1 MIFKHYKLTLVLAA
15 LTVQAIQS
23 KKCKKGPKPNE
34 VTCNDPQIRN
44 CGNASIYI
52 DVGDKTVGA
61 EAHLSCSNGY
71 TLWGNDSIV
80 CLDSGQW
87 SQQNAYCIPD
97 NIGEPN
103 IQSFDGSLYLFN
115 NFTKSNYSQA
125 KAYCTNI
132 CSTLIEINNQE
143 EDQFLLETMN
153 NLEIDFLW
161 IGLESI
167 NGGNYSW
174 PSGNTTQTNQY
185 ENWFDNVPQSVIDN
199 PAAGSCVQAFPFYDF
214 WLPNP
219 TNLCDTKLDDFVCE
233 LRIN

>member
-1 MIFKHYKLTLVLAA
+1 MIFKYYKLTLVLAA
-15 LTVQAIQS
+15 LIVQAIQI
-23 KKCKKGPKPNE
+23 
-34 VTCNDPQIRN
+34 TCNDPQIRN

-52 DVGDKTVGA
+52 DVGDNTVGA

-87 SQQNAYCIPD
+87 SQQNAY
-97 NIGEPN
+97 
-103 IQSFDGSLYLFN
+103 Y
-115 NFTKSNYSQA
+115 
-125 KAYCTNI
+125 
-132 CSTLIEINNQE
+132 
-143 EDQFLLETMN
+143 
-153 NLEIDFLW
+153 FLW

-219 TNLCDTKLDDFVCE
+219 KNLCDTKLDDFVCE
-233 LRIN
+233 LR